1 MPIES
6 YTRTVND
13 VFEYV
18 KVQFGDEAGIQLGI
32 QNVIKWINVA
42 QREIVQSNTTINEFV
57 AKTAIVANQAEYPV
71 ATDPAFKDIL
81 NIHTVFYDG
90 APLQSLSFN
99 EAIEY
104 IITGKEN
111 ASAGTPTIWYI
122 KAGVINL
129 WPSPSQAIA
138 NGLTIYANKAPTLV
152 SGTGDILSVPD
163 NYYSAV
169 LQNVMAQAYEMD
181 ENFQAAGIKAQ
192 QFEKSVGQQANQTTN
207 NQSDFHTIQL
217 DPEDYW

>member
-32 QNVIKWINVA
+32 SNVLKWINVA
-42 QREIVQSNTTINEFV
+42 QREIVQTNTTINEFR
-57 AKTAIVANQAEYPV
+57 AKTDIIAGQAEYPV
-71 ATDPAFKDIL
+71 VSDPAFANVQ
-81 NIHTVFYDG
+81 NIHTVFYNG
-90 APLQSLSFN
+90 APLQNLSFN
-99 EAIEY
+99 EAVDY

-111 ASAGTPTIWYI
+111 ATTGVPSIWYI

-129 WPSPSQAIA
+129 WPSPSAAITQ
-138 NGLTIYANKAPTLV
+138 GLTIYANKAPTLV
-152 SGTGDILSVPD
+152 TGTGDLLSVPD

-192 QFEKSVGQQANQTTN
+192 QFEKSVGQQANQG
-207 NQSDFHTIQL
+207 QIQQAQFHTIQV